1 MAEIQLKSMAE
12 DILKEKKGKI
22 LEFLVVKLEDEI
34 IGISLKEVLEI
45 SKLLEIF
52 EVPLSESYIKGVIN
66 LRGEIIPV
74 VSLKEKIGLEE
85 KTASNRLVIVETK
98 LGKIALLVDAVLGV
112 TKIEEDALEQ
122 NPMTSIYSDYISNVA
137 LSNFGFMSILD
148 LSKVFK
154 E

>member
-12 DILKEKKGKI
+12 DILKERKGKI

-85 KTASNRLVIVETK
+85 KTPSNRLVIVETK

>member
-112 TKIEEDALEQ
+112 TKIEEDSLEQ

>member
-12 DILKEKKGKI
+12 DILKERKGKI

-85 KTASNRLVIVETK
+85 KTVSTRLVIVETK